1 MTGKRK
7 KFILTGFTLFL
18 LLMLGFSVFS
28 YFNFATAV
36 VNGDS
41 MMPTLKPGRRLLFTR
56 AYWLVGDINLNDIVV
71 VHDPNRKDLT
81 IIKRIA
87 GLPGDTIDPLNV
99 PRDYSLRNGAYRVPP
114 GTVYLLGDNRAV
126 SEDSREFGPV
136 EFKEILGKIVV
147 ATGSDSDP
155 GDSK

>member
-41 MMPTLKPGRRLLFTR
+41 MLPTLKPGRRLLFTR
-56 AYWLVGDINLNDIVV
+56 AYWLVGEVHRNDIVV
-71 VHDPNRKDLT
+71 LHDPTRDDVT
-81 IIKRIA
+81 IIKRVA
-87 GLPGDTIDPLNV
+87 GLAGDTIDPLNV
-99 PRDYSLRNGAYRVPP
+99 PRNYSLRNGPYQVPP
-114 GTVYLLGDNRAV
+114 GMVYLLGDNRAV

-136 EFKEILGKIVV
+136 DAKEILGKIVV
-147 ATGSDSDP
+147 ATGTDNES
-155 GDSK
+155 GDTK